1 MLRNKQAV
9 KQLQLVT
16 IRNKFRTIMSNI
28 QIYFLH
34 NSCSFKFA
42 LYMDRNR
49 TVFNVAALFITSPPL
64 RVRSIAMSV
73 SVCLSVCLSARI
85 SQKITWPNFTKYSVR
100 VTYCRCSFLLWRQCN
115 TLFTSGFVNDVIFA
129 HRRPAGKDD
138 ANKVYTQWLTR
149 ESPGAKC
156 DIYDFVVLWL

>member
-16 IRNKFRTIMSNI
+16 IRNKARTIMSTI

-42 LYMDRNR
+42 TYMDRNG
-49 TVFNVAALFITSPPL
+49 TVLNVAALFSTSLPL
-64 RVRSIAMSV
+64 RVRSIAISV

-85 SQKITWPNFTKYSVR
+85 SKKITRPNFTKYSVR
-100 VTYCRCSFLLWRQCN
+100 VTYCRCSFLFCWQCN

-129 HRRPAGKDD
+129 HRRPVGKDD
-138 ANKVYTQWLTR
+138 ANKAHTQWLTR
-149 ESPGAKC
+149 GSPGAKC
-156 DIYDFVVLWL
+156 DVYDCVVLWL